1 MPAVRIVC
9 FGHVGD
15 GNLHFNLLPP
25 AGPKA
30 QSDWSKPLYP
40 VLYDVV
46 DALGGSFSAE
56 HGVGQLKRGDL
67 VRYKSPVEV
76 AVMRAIKAALDPAGI
91 MNPGKVL

>member
-1 MPAVRIVC
+1 MDNAEQANRIV
-9 FGHVGD
+9 HDLVAR
-15 GNLHFNLLPP
+15 H
-25 AGPKA
+25 
-30 QSDWSKPLYP
+30 
-40 VLYDVV
+40 
-46 DALGGSFSAE
+46 GGSFSAE